1 MKKRLQAKGTIQ
13 RDASISAAT
22 TITTTDADL
31 IILQPLTNDV
41 YITFDGTTPT
51 TTNGFLLK
59 KDGLYEHELHST
71 NSIKVIEATASAE
84 IRWQL
89 FVNNSTAE

>member
-1 MKKRLQAKGTIQ
+1 MKKRLQAKGDIQ

-31 IILQPLTNDV
+31 IVLQPLTNDV
-41 YITFDGTTPT
+41 YITFDGSTPT

-59 KDGLYEHELHST
+59 KDGIFEHELHST
-71 NSIKVIEATASAE
+71 NTIKVIEATASAE
-84 IRWQL
+84 ISWQL